1 MRKAKYCTQDSSSPL
16 RMYVVGIQ
24 FGAFQRLTRWDFSHI
39 YNKNIFP
46 EVSFNALS
54 AVTEIGFLS
63 LSTREN

>member
-1 MRKAKYCTQDSSSPL
+1 
-16 RMYVVGIQ
+16 MYVGIQ

-46 EVSFNALS
+46 AVSFNALS